1 MNMEIINKCKS
12 WQAIPMELIYDSELS
27 LMAKAIYMLLA
38 GLPAASEITATQ
50 LELLHGISRKTAG
63 KYMLELRD
71 RGWLECISER
81 KDMHKV
87 YVLHGSLA
95 REEFTHARGY
105 SLPTSRVKFTRA
117 RGYGLPASDGNTHY
131 NNKNILLNKR
141 EREAPAQNSPSCKIN
156 TWHGLPFA
164 EGLTYKEKVACLI
177 DGVDRYVQQGGITP
191 DQAKAFVQYWSEPMV
206 YDANLLKLECERSW
220 SMSARIE
227 SWMRKVEK
235 YG

>member
-1 MNMEIINKCKS
+1 
-12 WQAIPMELIYDSELS
+12 MELIYDSELS

-95 REEFTHARGY
+95 REEITHARGY
-105 SLPTSRVKFTRA
+105 NLPTSRVKFTHA
-117 RGYGLPASDGNTHY
+117 RGNSLPTPNKYIY
-131 NNKNILLNKR
+131 NINNNILD
-141 EREAPAQNSPSCKIN
+141 N
-156 TWHGLPFA
+156 TIEEQACVNFDSTYHYPFKPGLS
-164 EGLTYKEKVACLI
+164 YNQKVACLI
-177 DGVDRYVQQGGITP
+177 NGVNDFVVNGILSP
-191 DQAKAFVQYWSEPMV
+191 DQAKAFVKYWSEPLANSSNTLRMEGQ
-206 YDANLLKLECERSW
+206 DAWKLST
-220 SMSARIE
+220 RIE
-227 SWMRKVEK
+227 RWIEK
-235 YG
+235 GRNNG

>member
-1 MNMEIINKCKS
+1 MELINKCKQ

-38 GLPAASEITATQ
+38 GLPAASEITTKQ
-50 LELLHGISRKTAG
+50 LELLHGVSRKTAG

-71 RGWLECISER
+71 RGWLECVSER
-81 KDMHKV
+81 KDFRKV
-87 YVLHGSLA
+87 YVLHGTIA
-95 REEFTHARGY
+95 WEDFTHA
-105 SLPTSRVKFTRA
+105 PEKACVKFTRE
-117 RGYGLPASDGNTHY
+117 RGKILPAL
-131 NNKNILLNKR
+131 NKNIYNIYNNNILNNR
-141 EREAPAQNSPSCKIN
+141 ERQTPAQNSSSCKIN

-177 DGVDRYVQQGGITP
+177 DGVDRYVQQGVITP

-206 YDANLLKLECERSW
+206 CDANLLKLECERSW
-220 SMSARIE
+220 SMSSRIE

>member
-1 MNMEIINKCKS
+1 MELINKCKQ

-95 REEFTHARGY
+95 REEITHAQQKACVKFTHARGN
-105 SLPTSRVKFTRA
+105 SLPTPNK
-117 RGYGLPASDGNTHY
+117 YIY
-131 NNKNILLNKR
+131 NINNNILDNR
-141 EREAPAQNSPSCKIN
+141 ERETRAQNPSSCKIN

-177 DGVDRYVQQGGITP
+177 DGVDRYVQQGVITP

>member
-1 MNMEIINKCKS
+1 MELINKCKG

-71 RGWLECISER
+71 RGWLECVSER

-87 YVLHGSLA
+87 YVLHGSIA
-95 REEFTHARGY
+95 REEFTHDASKVYPRARVKFTHARGY
-105 SLPTSRVKFTRA
+105 SLPAPNK
-117 RGYGLPASDGNTHY
+117 YIY
-131 NNKNILLNKR
+131 NINNNILNNR
-141 EREAPAQNSPSCKIN
+141 EREAPAQNPSSCKIN

-164 EGLTYKEKVACLI
+164 EGLNYKEKVACLI
-177 DGVDRYVQQGGITP
+177 DGVDRYVQQGVITP

-220 SMSARIE
+220 SMSSRIE

>member
-1 MNMEIINKCKS
+1 MELINKCKQ
-12 WQAIPMELIYDSELS
+12 WQAIPMELIYDSKLS
-27 LMAKAIYMLLA
+27 LMAKAVYMLLA

-105 SLPTSRVKFTRA
+105 NLPTSRVKFTRA
-117 RGYGLPASDGNTHY
+117 RGYGLPASEGDTHY
-131 NNKNILLNKR
+131 NNNINILNNFLEEKACVNFDSTYHYPFK
-141 EREAPAQNSPSCKIN
+141 P
-156 TWHGLPFA
+156 GLS
-164 EGLTYKEKVACLI
+164 YNQKVACLI
-177 DGVDRYVQQGGITP
+177 NGVNDFVVNGILSP
-191 DQAKAFVQYWSEPMV
+191 DQAKAFVKYWSEPLANSSNTLRMEGQ
-206 YDANLLKLECERSW
+206 DAWKLST
-220 SMSARIE
+220 RIE
-227 SWMRKVEK
+227 RWIEK
-235 YG
+235 GRNNG

>member
-1 MNMEIINKCKS
+1 MELINKCKS

-38 GLPAASEITATQ
+38 GLPAASEITAKQ
-50 LELLHGISRKTAG
+50 LELLHGVSRKTAA
-63 KYMLELRD
+63 KYMLELRE
-71 RGWLECISER
+71 RGWLECVSER
-81 KDMHKV
+81 KDFYKV
-87 YVLHGSLA
+87 YVLHGTIA
-95 REEFTHARGY
+95 REEFTHAQQKACVKFTHARGN
-105 SLPTSRVKFTRA
+105 SLPTPNK
-117 RGYGLPASDGNTHY
+117 YIY
-131 NNKNILLNKR
+131 NNNILNNR
-141 EREAPAQNSPSCKIN
+141 ERETLAQNPSSEKIT

-177 DGVDRYVQQGGITP
+177 DGVDRYVQQGVITP

-206 YDANLLKLECERSW
+206 YDANVLKLEGQSSW
-220 SMSARIE
+220 SMSSRIE

>member
-1 MNMEIINKCKS
+1 MELINKCKQ

-38 GLPAASEITATQ
+38 GLPAASEITAKQ
-50 LELLHGISRKTAG
+50 LELLHGVSRKTAA
-63 KYMLELRD
+63 KYMLELRE
-71 RGWLECISER
+71 RGWLECVSER
-81 KDMHKV
+81 KDFYKV
-87 YVLHGSLA
+87 YVLHGTIA
-95 REEFTHARGY
+95 REEFTHAQQKACVKFTHARGN
-105 SLPTSRVKFTRA
+105 SLPTPNK
-117 RGYGLPASDGNTHY
+117 YIY
-131 NNKNILLNKR
+131 NNNILNNR
-141 EREAPAQNSPSCKIN
+141 ERETLAQNPSSEKIT
-156 TWHGLPFA
+156 TWHGLPFV

-177 DGVDRYVQQGGITP
+177 DGVDRYVQQGVITP

-220 SMSARIE
+220 SLPSRIE

>member
-1 MNMEIINKCKS
+1 MELINKCKS

-71 RGWLECISER
+71 RGWLECVSER

-95 REEFTHARGY
+95 REEITHARGY

-117 RGYGLPASDGNTHY
+117 RGYGLPASEGDTHY
-131 NNKNILLNKR
+131 NNNNINI
-141 EREAPAQNSPSCKIN
+141 IN
-156 TWHGLPFA
+156 NFLEEKACVNLDSTYHYPFKP
-164 EGLTYKEKVACLI
+164 GMSYNQKVACLI
-177 DGVDRYVQQGGITP
+177 NGVNDFVVNGILSP
-191 DQAKAFVQYWSEPMV
+191 DQAKAFVKYWSEPLANSINTLRMEGQ
-206 YDANLLKLECERSW
+206 DAWKLST
-220 SMSARIE
+220 RIE
-227 SWMRKVEK
+227 RWIEK
-235 YG
+235 GRNNG

>member
-1 MNMEIINKCKS
+1 MELINKCKS

-71 RGWLECISER
+71 RGWLECVSER

-95 REEFTHARGY
+95 REEFTQARGY
-105 SLPTSRVKFTRA
+105 NLPASRVKFTRA
-117 RGYGLPASDGNTHY
+117 RGYGLPASEGDTHY
-131 NNKNILLNKR
+131 NNNNINILNNFLEEKAR
-141 EREAPAQNSPSCKIN
+141 ENFDS
-156 TWHGLPFA
+156 TYHYPFRP
-164 EGLTYKEKVACLI
+164 GLTYSQKVACLI
-177 DGVDRYVQQGGITP
+177 SGVNDFVVNGIISP
-191 DQAKAFVQYWSEPMV
+191 DQAKAFVKYWSEPLANSSNTLRMEGQ
-206 YDANLLKLECERSW
+206 DAWKLST
-220 SMSARIE
+220 RIE
-227 SWMRKVEK
+227 RWIEK
-235 YG
+235 GRNNG

>member
-1 MNMEIINKCKS
+1 MELINKCKS

-71 RGWLECISER
+71 RGWLECVSER

-95 REEFTHARGY
+95 REEFTPARGY
-105 SLPTSRVKFTRA
+105 SLHASRVKFTRA
-117 RGYGLPASDGNTHY
+117 RGYSLPASEGDTHY
-131 NNKNILLNKR
+131 NNNINILN
-141 EREAPAQNSPSCKIN
+141 NSLEEQARSNFDSTYHYPFKP
-156 TWHGLPFA
+156 GLS
-164 EGLTYKEKVACLI
+164 YNQKVACLI
-177 DGVDRYVQQGGITP
+177 NGVNDFVVNGILSP
-191 DQAKAFVQYWSEPMV
+191 DQAKAFVKYWSEPLANSSNTLRMEGQ
-206 YDANLLKLECERSW
+206 DAWKLST
-220 SMSARIE
+220 RIE
-227 SWMRKVEK
+227 RWIEK
-235 YG
+235 GRNNG

>member
-1 MNMEIINKCKS
+1 MELINKCKQ
-12 WQAIPMELIYDSELS
+12 WQAIPMELIYDSKLS

-38 GLPAASEITATQ
+38 GLPAASEITTKQ
-50 LELLHGISRKTAG
+50 LELLHGVSRKTAG

-71 RGWLECISER
+71 RGWLECVSER
-81 KDMHKV
+81 KDFRKV
-87 YVLHGSLA
+87 YVLHGTIA
-95 REEFTHARGY
+95 WEDFTHAPEKACVKFTHARGKN
-105 SLPTSRVKFTRA
+105 LPT
-117 RGYGLPASDGNTHY
+117 P
-131 NNKNILLNKR
+131 NKNIYNIYNNNILNNR
-141 EREAPAQNSPSCKIN
+141 ERETRAQNSTSCKIN

-164 EGLTYKEKVACLI
+164 EGLTYKDKVACLI
-177 DGVDRYVQQGGITP
+177 DGVDRYVQQGVITP

-206 YDANLLKLECERSW
+206 YDANVLKLEAQSSW